1 MPKSVLAGGDSRG
14 NTSVLSDHGANFMSE
29 LLQEFYHLLHIR
41 RIRMTPYHPQTD
53 GLVERFNGTL
63 KGMFVG
69 RGQKDWD
76 EYLPYLQFVYRE
88 VPQESTGFSPF
99 ELLYGQRAR
108 GPLDVLKESWTG
120 EAGGQ
125 QTSVVQV
132 VEMREKLQEMMGLV
146 SVNMEKAQ
154 QRQKRAYDQRARP
167 RSLAAGE
174 QVLVLL
180 PNPHHSL
187 KLEWVGPYEIL
198 RAVTPV
204 DYEVEMPGRRKERC
218 TYHINLLKKW
228 HPPAPAMLA
237 VSSLEGE
244 EDEGMPLME
253 EDSEVFDQ
261 LHPMGDQPVVGCGVG

>member
-1 MPKSVLAGGDSRG
+1 M
-14 NTSVLSDHGANFMSE
+14 
-29 LLQEFYHLLHIR
+29 
-41 RIRMTPYHPQTD
+41 
-53 GLVERFNGTL
+53 
-63 KGMFVG
+63 
-69 RGQKDWD
+69 
-76 EYLPYLQFVYRE
+76 
-88 VPQESTGFSPF
+88 
-99 ELLYGQRAR
+99 R

-132 VEMREKLQEMMGLV
+132 VEMRDKLQEMMGLV
-146 SVNMEKAQ
+146 RVNMEKAQ
-154 QRQKRAYDQRARP
+154 QRQKQAYDQRARP

-204 DYEVEMPGRRKERC
+204 DYEVEMPGRRKERR

-228 HPPAPAMLA
+228 HPPAPAI
-237 VSSLEGE
+237 SS
-244 EDEGMPLME
+244 
-253 EDSEVFDQ
+253 Q
-261 LHPMGDQPVVGCGVG
+261 QPGRRGR